1 MELSM
6 EFLPKHPMKV
16 DKGSLFR
23 RRAEEASIGQCAS
36 VTDWPWRSPGI
47 SQEPGQKPPLPV
59 SVPTHGW
66 YALAYAKVA

>member
-1 MELSM
+1 MNA
-6 EFLPKHPMKV
+6 
-16 DKGSLFR
+16 DKGSLLR
-23 RRAEEASIGQCAS
+23 PRDEEASIGQCAS
-36 VTDWPWRSPGI
+36 VTDWSGRFSVI